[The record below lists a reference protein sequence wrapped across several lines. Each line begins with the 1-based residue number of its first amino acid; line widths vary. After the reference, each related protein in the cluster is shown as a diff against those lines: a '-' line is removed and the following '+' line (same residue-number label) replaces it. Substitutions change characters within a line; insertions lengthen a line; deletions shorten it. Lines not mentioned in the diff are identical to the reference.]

1 MTTLSAGKPEVI
13 TLDGGSVSVVHRMD
27 GQAGVFTAVSD
38 NSIPVYTGRHH
49 VIPKTEGQELPTKNT
64 RLTRNITVAAVPYY
78 ETFNENGTT
87 VYIAENTEDE

>member
-13 TLDGGSVSVVHRMD
+13 TLDGGRASFECQIN

-38 NSIPVYTGRHH
+38 STIPVYTGRYH

-64 RLTRNITVAAVPYY
+64 RLTQNITVAAVPYY